1 MGEKRNP
8 EITRRKIFSAAYKEF
23 SLYGFAGARIDRIA
37 ETGKV
42 NKRMI
47 YHYYGNKETL
57 FSSVL
62 ISAYNKIRKA
72 ENNLNLKNLSPKQAL
87 EKLVDFTWD
96 YYLKN
101 PEFIS
106 LVNSANLHKG
116 RHLLKNSNELI
127 DLHSSHV
134 NIVKNILKRGELSGD
149 FRANINPTQLC
160 ISIAALGYYYLTN
173 RFTGRILFNMDF
185 MDKKALKIRREFNKE
200 IIMKMVQA

>member
-1 MGEKRNP
+1 LGQKRNSKN
-8 EITRRKIFSAAYKEF
+8 TRHKIYLAAYKEF
-23 SLYGFAGARIDRIA
+23 SLFGFAGARVDRIA
-37 ETGKV
+37 DLAKI

-47 YHYYGNKETL
+47 YHYYGNKEKL

-62 ISAYNKIRKA
+62 ISAYNNIRKA
-72 ENNLNLKNLSPKQAL
+72 EQNLVLDELPPKQAL

-116 RHLLKNSNELI
+116 RHLINNSDELI
-127 DLHSSHV
+127 NLHSGHV
-134 NIVKNILKRGELSGD
+134 NIVEKILKRGELSGD
-149 FRANINPTQLC
+149 FRVNISPVQLC

-173 RFTGRILFNMDF
+173 RFTGRILFNKNF
-185 MDKKALKIRREFNKE
+185 MDKKALNVRGEFNKE